1 VYQRTPEDKRQ
12 EPPVTATAPPEDEL
26 TPLDDCRP
34 LEELELVDDEVEEV
48 DEVFDACD
56 VDVPG
61 MVAALTAANTATP
74 ANAPTAAPTVRR
86 CSKRNAAS
94 RARTLA
100 WVGLVIS
107 MGPSLP
113 EGAKP
118 YL

>member
-1 VYQRTPEDKRQ
+1 MSAAAQPRLVKGSTTAERMPRTTTQLSRISVTAPAPRVVYQRTPEDKRQ

-61 MVAALTAANTATP
+61 MVAALTAAN
-74 ANAPTAAPTVRR
+74 
-86 CSKRNAAS
+86 
-94 RARTLA
+94 
-100 WVGLVIS
+100 
-107 MGPSLP
+107 
-113 EGAKP
+113 
-118 YL
+118 